1 MTTSILVPALRIF
14 AESGPTLYPSE
25 DGYSFVSGE
34 AEAGADISDILEAA
48 CRDETPM
55 TLRCGLLEVT
65 GTLTMGELR
74 AGRRH
79 YHIRVQAVRDGF
91 P

>member
-1 MTTSILVPALRIF
+1 MSTAVLVPALRIL

-25 DGYSFVSGE
+25 DGYSSVWGE
-34 AEAGADISDILEAA
+34 AEAGADIIDILGGA

-65 GTLTMGELR
+65 GTLTKGELR
-74 AGRRH
+74 AGRRV
-79 YHIRVQAVRDGF
+79 YHIRVQTVRHGL